1 MTMATTQATRQ
12 ATRQAT
18 HQDARQNAPEQAP
31 PAAPFRWR
39 RLVWPAVAVLTAVV
53 VMLPADLLP
62 AWAVKYPAAW
72 HLPLAAWI
80 SDVMKWLM
88 NSASFG
94 LFTVR
99 DLTRALSAVLNIP
112 LTMAKAIFA
121 TGVMQGEGS
130 QAVQLFPPIPWFSL
144 VIAATTVSYAIGGL
158 RLALGMAL
166 GLAYLAVFGQWTSAM
181 VTFASVLVS
190 SIIGAI
196 GGLLLGLACVRSRTL
211 ERLISPLLDVAQTM
225 PVFAYLLPMLI
236 LFGFGPVSAMIA
248 TIIYAVPPMVR
259 ITIVAIRAVP
269 EEIEALGRMT
279 GCTRHQITWKMLV
292 PSAMPA
298 LMVGV
303 NQVIMLSLNVVIIA
317 SMIGAGGLGWDVL
330 AALRRLD
337 IGGGLEAGLAITVLA
352 ILLDRFAQ
360 ALAFNARRNR
370 RAEHSRRRVRHAV
383 YAALV
388 LAAAGWLAA
397 AHWPTIA
404 PYPEGWRLSTA
415 PFWGD
420 LVSWININFNGPLDA
435 VKTFILLNILAPVKQ
450 FMLALPW
457 PWVVA
462 VTALAGYW
470 LGGVRLALTVGL
482 MCAFMAVVGLWP
494 ATMITVYL
502 CGVAVMISVLIGV
515 PVGIACAQ
523 RPALRTVVEW
533 IIDTLQTLPAF
544 VYLIPIVMLF
554 RVGDFTALIAI
565 VLYAIA
571 PAIRYTAHGVA
582 QVSPHLIE
590 AGVMSGCTRRQ
601 ILTRI
606 RLPLAVPDML
616 LGLNQTILLALSMLV
631 ITALVGT
638 RDLGQVTYA
647 ALAKADVGLGL
658 VAGLSVAFI
667 GMIADRLIA
676 AGSARLK
683 ARNGH

>member
-1 MTMATTQATRQ
+1 MTMASAQDTTPDTDPQAV
-12 ATRQAT
+12 
-18 HQDARQNAPEQAP
+18 
-31 PAAPFRWR
+31 AAPFPWR
-39 RLVWPAVAVLTAVV
+39 RLVWPAVVVLTIVA
-53 VMLPADLLP
+53 VMLPAGALP
-62 AWAVKYPAAW
+62 GWATKYPVAW
-72 HLPLAAWI
+72 QLPLAAWI
-80 SDVMKWLM
+80 SDFMKWLM

-99 DLTRALSAVLNIP
+99 DLTRAISAVLNLP
-112 LTMAKAIFA
+112 LTVAKSIFA

-130 QAVQLFPPIPWFSL
+130 AAVQLFPPVPWFSL
-144 VIAATTVSYAIGGL
+144 VIAATAVSYAIGGL
-158 RLALGMAL
+158 RLAVGMAL

-190 SIIGAI
+190 AIIGAF
-196 GGLLLGLACVRSRTL
+196 GGLLLGLGCVRSRTL
-211 ERLISPLLDVAQTM
+211 ERLMSPLLDVAQTM

-269 EEIEALGRMT
+269 EEIDALGRMT
-279 GCTRHQITWKMLV
+279 GCTRRQITWKMLV

-360 ALAFNARRNR
+360 ALAFRARRAGRGGNQK
-370 RAEHSRRRVRHAV
+370 RVRLAV
-383 YAALV
+383 YGALAV
-388 LAAAGWLAA
+388 AAAGWLAA
-397 AHWPTIA
+397 AHWPHVA
-404 PYPEGWRLSTA
+404 PYPEAWRLSTA

-435 VKTFILLNILAPVKQ
+435 VKTFILLNVLAPVKQ

-502 CGVAVMISVLIGV
+502 CGVAVVISVLIGV
-515 PVGIACAQ
+515 PVGVACAQ

-582 QVSPHLIE
+582 QVSPHLVE

-667 GMIADRLIA
+667 GMIADRLIT

-683 ARNGH
+683 ARAGH

>member
-1 MTMATTQATRQ
+1 MTMASAQDTTPDTDPQAT
-12 ATRQAT
+12 
-18 HQDARQNAPEQAP
+18 
-31 PAAPFRWR
+31 AAPFPWR
-39 RLVWPAVAVLTAVV
+39 RLVWPAVVVLTIVA
-53 VMLPADLLP
+53 VMLPAGALP
-62 AWAVKYPAAW
+62 GWATKYPAAW
-72 HLPLAAWI
+72 QLPLAAWI
-80 SDVMKWLM
+80 SDFMKWLM

-99 DLTRALSAVLNIP
+99 DLTRAISAVLNLP
-112 LTMAKAIFA
+112 LVVAKSIFA
-121 TGVMQGEGS
+121 SGVMQGEGS
-130 QAVQLFPPIPWFSL
+130 AAVQLFPPVPWFSL
-144 VIAATTVSYAIGGL
+144 VIAATAVSYAVGGL
-158 RLALGMAL
+158 RLAAGMAL

-190 SIIGAI
+190 AIIGAF

-211 ERLISPLLDVAQTM
+211 ERLMSPLLDVAQTM

-269 EEIEALGRMT
+269 EEIDALGRMT
-279 GCTRHQITWKMLV
+279 GCTRRQITWKMLV

-360 ALAFNARRNR
+360 ALAFRARRTGGGGNQK
-370 RAEHSRRRVRHAV
+370 RVRLGV
-383 YAALV
+383 YAALAV
-388 LAAAGWLAA
+388 AAAGWLAA
-397 AHWPTIA
+397 ARWPHIA
-404 PYPEGWRLSTA
+404 PYPEALRLSTA

-435 VKTFILLNILAPVKQ
+435 VKTFILLNVLAPVKQ

-470 LGGVRLALTVGL
+470 LGGLRLALTVGL

-515 PVGIACAQ
+515 PVGVACAQ

-582 QVSPHLIE
+582 QVSPHLVE

-667 GMIADRLIA
+667 GMIADRLIT

-683 ARNGH
+683 ARAGH

>member
-1 MTMATTQATRQ
+1 MTMASAQDTTPDTDPQAV
-12 ATRQAT
+12 
-18 HQDARQNAPEQAP
+18 
-31 PAAPFRWR
+31 AAPFPWR
-39 RLVWPAVAVLTAVV
+39 RLVWPAVVVLTIVA
-53 VMLPADLLP
+53 VMLPAGALP
-62 AWAVKYPAAW
+62 GWATKYPVAW
-72 HLPLAAWI
+72 QLPLAAWI
-80 SDVMKWLM
+80 SDFMKWLM

-99 DLTRALSAVLNIP
+99 DLTRAISAVLNLP
-112 LTMAKAIFA
+112 LTVAKSIFA

-130 QAVQLFPPIPWFSL
+130 AAVQLFPPVPWFSL
-144 VIAATTVSYAIGGL
+144 VIAATAVSYAIGGL
-158 RLALGMAL
+158 RLAVGMAL

-190 SIIGAI
+190 AIIGAF
-196 GGLLLGLACVRSRTL
+196 GGLLLGLGCVRSRTL
-211 ERLISPLLDVAQTM
+211 ERLMSPLLDVAQTM

-269 EEIEALGRMT
+269 EEIDALGRMT
-279 GCTRHQITWKMLV
+279 GCTRRQITWKMLV

-337 IGGGLEAGLAITVLA
+337 IGSGLEAGLAITVLA

-360 ALAFNARRNR
+360 ALAFRARRAGRGGNQK
-370 RAEHSRRRVRHAV
+370 RVRLAV
-383 YAALV
+383 YGALAV
-388 LAAAGWLAA
+388 AAAGWLAA
-397 AHWPTIA
+397 AHWPHVA
-404 PYPEGWRLSTA
+404 PYPEAWRLSTA

-435 VKTFILLNILAPVKQ
+435 VKTFILLNVLAPVKQ

-502 CGVAVMISVLIGV
+502 CGVAVVISVLIGV
-515 PVGIACAQ
+515 PVGVACAQ

-582 QVSPHLIE
+582 QVSPHLVE

-667 GMIADRLIA
+667 GMIADRLIT

-683 ARNGH
+683 ARAGH